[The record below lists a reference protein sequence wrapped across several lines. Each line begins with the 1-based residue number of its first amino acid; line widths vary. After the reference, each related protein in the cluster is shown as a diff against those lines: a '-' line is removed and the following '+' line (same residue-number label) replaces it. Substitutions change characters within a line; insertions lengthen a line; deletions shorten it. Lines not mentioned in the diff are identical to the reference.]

1 MTTELILR
9 YLHFASI
16 FAIVGTLV
24 SEYSMLESTLTRK
37 SIQRL
42 SKLDQVYGLAA
53 LSLLA
58 VGLTLWLG
66 GYGKPTSF
74 YSENPIFHLKL
85 ALFVAV
91 GLLSIYPTVFFIK
104 NKKGDLNEIV
114 TIPKSIFWMIRLELL
129 LLFTIPIL
137 AGMMAKGIG
146 L

>member
-9 YLHFASI
+9 YFHFASI
-16 FAIVGTLV
+16 FTIVGTLV

-53 LSLLA
+53 LSLLC

-66 GYGKPTSF
+66 GYGKPSEF
-74 YSENPIFHLKL
+74 YSGNPIFHLKL
-85 ALFVAV
+85 ALFIAV

-104 NKKGDLNEIV
+104 NRQGDPHEIV
-114 TIPKSIFWMIRLELL
+114 AIPTSIFWMIRLEIL

-137 AGMMAKGIG
+137 AGLMAKGIG